1 MSQRERPLS
10 PFMIG
15 PYYRPQITSVMSILH
30 RITGVVLS
38 VGAFFLTAW
47 LAAVSLGPDAYVVF
61 SAYAGSFVGKVIW
74 AGVAFSL
81 MYHLFNGLRHWLGTW
96 VTASAWPACIEVAGS

>member
-38 VGAFFLTAW
+38 VGAFF
-47 LAAVSLGPDAYVVF
+47 
-61 SAYAGSFVGKVIW
+61 
-74 AGVAFSL
+74 
-81 MYHLFNGLRHWLGTW
+81 
-96 VTASAWPACIEVAGS
+96 